1 MGARSMSS
9 RSPRDKSNERGGS
22 RSRSRRSRS
31 RSRSRDRRGGGGL
44 RDSGGKREAG
54 IACKWNDRGFG
65 FIRPN
70 KGGEDVF
77 CHVSGLKDGNMLRE
91 GDEVEF
97 EVVFDER
104 QGKYRA
110 AEVTGGIQD
119 DGYDN
124 GGRRDDRYGGRDRYD
139 DRRDR
144 DRDYRRDD
152 RYDDRDRD
160 RRRY

>member
-9 RSPRDKSNERGGS
+9 RSPRDKSNERGGSRSRSRSRSGRRERSRSRSRSRRRDS

-44 RDSGGKREAG
+44 RDSGGKRETG

-91 GDEVEF
+91 GDEVE
-97 EVVFDER
+97 
-104 QGKYRA
+104 
-110 AEVTGGIQD
+110 
-119 DGYDN
+119 
-124 GGRRDDRYGGRDRYD
+124 
-139 DRRDR
+139 
-144 DRDYRRDD
+144 
-152 RYDDRDRD
+152 
-160 RRRY
+160 